1 MHVARKEETGP
12 GFFFFF
18 FPVKNLKD
26 RQWRAEGHDHSWRFI
41 LHSPLEAR
49 MLLGGSHL
57 DKKQKVVLKSSFTA
71 EVYYCYYRCRDG
83 ITAYFHR
90 FESPPSGA
98 ALWWVN
104 VADRMVWA
112 EAMCSADAFRVREDA
127 AMLGHQMFTVL
138 NIEIYQCN
146 RNIGQLA
153 NLLSCKKWGHEYFL
167 A

>member
-1 MHVARKEETGP
+1 MLP
-12 GFFFFF
+12 GKKRLAQAFF
-18 FPVKNLKD
+18 FPVKNLKN

-41 LHSPLEAR
+41 LHSPLRLACFWVD
-49 MLLGGSHL
+49 LIWT
-57 DKKQKVVLKSSFTA
+57 KKKVVLKSSFTA

-83 ITAYFHR
+83 ITAYFYR

-98 ALWWVN
+98 ALWCVN

-112 EAMCSADAFRVREDA
+112 EAMCSAEAFRVREDS